1 MSDRAYGVKQSDF
14 TAQTSIPSGS
24 FLGFFA
30 NGYNYKISYTNFIS
44 GLGVTGTIV
53 QDGAVTGTP
62 VLDVQG
68 TVNNIR
74 NLEDGPGIVTNV
86 SAENGIE
93 ISHNFTV
100 DTTGEPLMQNIS
112 DPSPTFVSLVAGVG
126 IDIATSG
133 TTIEISNQLAAIY
146 GQVYMQGNSTA
157 TVIASTATPVKVAG
171 TWTVDIGSSFTGTT
185 GGRLTYTGTETQ
197 VCRVETSLSLAPVSG
212 ANQHISVYLAKN
224 GTTIAGSR
232 QIAHIS
238 NGAEMN
244 MSLTWQLSLATN
256 DYIEVFVQN
265 GTATNNITASRAVLS
280 IH

>member
-185 GGRLTYTGTETQ
+185 GGRLTYTGAETQ

-265 GTATNNITASRAVLS
+265 GTATNNITVSRAVLS